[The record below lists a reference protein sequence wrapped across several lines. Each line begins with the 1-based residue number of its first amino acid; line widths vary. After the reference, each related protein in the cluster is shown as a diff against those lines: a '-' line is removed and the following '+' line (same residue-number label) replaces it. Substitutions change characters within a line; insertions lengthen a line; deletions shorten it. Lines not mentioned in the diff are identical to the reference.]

1 MFSIDGKRRGKVSRL
16 LPIGRQKA
24 LHDGAIFVLINAFFR
39 VDGRKSEPIGL
50 HCAAHRFG
58 NMIGGSGFRM
68 ADIDRKPDEAVLHP
82 QKSHIHRQRPA
93 IGRGH
98 GNAQLFTIHA
108 AAKQRP
114 ICRGRTAV
122 RRLWFRHKA
131 DNASYLPRGP
141 RPDGQGSR

>member
-1 MFSIDGKRRGKVSRL
+1 MLPGFLAGKHRPESDNVLHGLCIGSAADGKRRGKVSRL

-24 LHDGAIFVLINAFFR
+24 LHDGAVFVLINAFFR
-39 VDGRKSEPIGL
+39 VNGRKGEPVGL

-93 IGRGH
+93 IGREMCIRDRACAVH
-98 GNAQLFTIHA
+98 GMDAEQFA
-108 AAKQRP
+108 AA
-114 ICRGRTAV
+114 
-122 RRLWFRHKA
+122 F
-131 DNASYLPRGP
+131 NARFATK
-141 RPDGQGSR
+141 